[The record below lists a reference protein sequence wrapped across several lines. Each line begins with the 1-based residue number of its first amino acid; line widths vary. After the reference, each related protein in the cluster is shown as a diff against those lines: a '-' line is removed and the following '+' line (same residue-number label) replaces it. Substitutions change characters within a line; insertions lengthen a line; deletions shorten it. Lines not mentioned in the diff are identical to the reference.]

1 MKTKFNFFSQ
11 LPILTLVLFLC
22 SNATAQTEWKS
33 LFNGKDMSGWEIK
46 NGTAK
51 YHIADNAIVGTSR
64 TGTPNTFLCT
74 KKMYGDFILELEVLV
89 APGLNSG
96 IQFRSNSIKEYQNG
110 RVHGY
115 QSELDTSKRAW
126 SAGIYDEGRRGWLY
140 PLTINTKGG
149 AAFNNG
155 GWNKVR
161 IEAIGNSIKTFM
173 NGVQCANLVDDMT
186 DKGFIALQV
195 HSIRDKAQEGKLSME
210 KSKL

>member
-161 IEAIGNSIKTFM
+161 IEAIE
-173 NGVQCANLVDDMT
+173 
-186 DKGFIALQV
+186 
-195 HSIRDKAQEGKLSME
+195 IR
-210 KSKL
+210 SKLL